1 MSVLLQRGT
10 DALSGAYGGMAMN
23 DKTVLVTGCSSGI
36 GWCVARGLKARGW
49 RVFATAR
56 QPADV
61 ARLQAEGLES
71 LPLDLRDS
79 ASIRATVAEIL
90 DRTGGRLEALFN
102 NAGYGQPGAVED
114 VSRAAL
120 REQFETNLFG
130 AQELT
135 NQVIPAM
142 RRQGGGRILY
152 NSSVLGLVAFP
163 YRGTY
168 VASKFA
174 LEGLAD
180 SLRLELTG
188 TGIHVCLIEP
198 GPILSRFR
206 DNAHAAYRRHIRPE
220 TSPHREQYAAMEAR
234 LLKTGPAAPFTLPPE
249 AVLKRVIHALE
260 SPRPRARYPVT
271 VPTYLFAAL
280 RRLLPARALDVVLR
294 RAGGGGRR

>member
-1 MSVLLQRGT
+1 
-10 DALSGAYGGMAMN
+10 MN
-23 DKTVLVTGCSSGI
+23 NKTILITGCSTGI
-36 GWCVARGLKARGW
+36 GYCVAHGLKVLGW

-61 ARLQAEGLES
+61 RRLQAEGLES

-79 ASIRATVAEIL
+79 ESIRTAVAAIL
-90 DRTGGRLEALFN
+90 AQTDGQLEALFN
-102 NAGYGQPGAVED
+102 NGAYGQAGAVED
-114 VSRAAL
+114 LSREAL
-120 REQFETNLFG
+120 REQFETNVFG
-130 AQELT
+130 MQELT
-135 NQVIPAM
+135 NQIVPIM

-152 NSSVLGLVAFP
+152 TSSVLGLVAFP
-163 YRGTY
+163 YRGAY

-180 SLRLELTG
+180 TLRLELAG

-198 GPILSRFR
+198 GPILSKFR
-206 DNAHAAYRRHIRPE
+206 DNAHVAYRRYIQAE
-220 TSPHREQYAAMEAR
+220 TSLHREQYAAIEAR
-234 LLKTGPAAPFTLPPE
+234 LLKKGPAAPFTLPPE

-260 SPRPRARYPVT
+260 SRRPRARYYVT

-280 RRLLPARALDVVLR
+280 RRLLPTRALDAVLR